1 MERDF
6 EIKRLIIGL
15 AELTFSDNNVH
26 ANFL

>member
-15 AELTFSDNNVH
+15 AEITFSNNNLQN
-26 ANFL
+26 NFL

>member
-15 AELTFSDNNVH
+15 AELTFSNNN
-26 ANFL
+26 AYGNFL